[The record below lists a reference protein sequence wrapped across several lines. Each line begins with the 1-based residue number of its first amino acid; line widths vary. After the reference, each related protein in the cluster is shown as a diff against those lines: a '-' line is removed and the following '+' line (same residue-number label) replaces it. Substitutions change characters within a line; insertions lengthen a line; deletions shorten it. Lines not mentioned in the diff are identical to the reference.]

1 MAILFYFV
9 AVMAV
14 IGVMLGSYVLGQRHR
29 DKATDFP
36 YESGIMTTGN
46 ARLRFPAQF
55 YLIAMFFVIF
65 DLESIF
71 VFIWSV
77 AVRELGWRGFIHM
90 SFFIG
95 VLLISLFYLWRS
107 DALLINNKQSA
118 RKHLS
123 NWLVALLSR
132 VPKIIFFSPSS
143 KI

>member
-107 DALLINNKQSA
+107 DALLINNKG
-118 RKHLS
+118 
-123 NWLVALLSR
+123 R
-132 VPKIIFFSPSS
+132 VHENT
-143 KI
+143 